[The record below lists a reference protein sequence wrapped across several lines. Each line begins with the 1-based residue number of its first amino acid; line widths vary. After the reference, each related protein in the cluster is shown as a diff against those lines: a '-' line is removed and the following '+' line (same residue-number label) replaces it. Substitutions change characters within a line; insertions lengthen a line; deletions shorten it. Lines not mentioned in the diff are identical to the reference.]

1 MKKAL
6 LAGVLSLLTASAV
19 QAADTWTYP
28 VLVIEP
34 PLVAVGSTDVTAT
47 HNVYEALSP
56 SEVTKKWRIC
66 ISMPNM
72 NDDYYVAMNYGAVE
86 EAKRLGV
93 EMTMVNAGGYTNLSK
108 QISQIEDCMAQG
120 VDALLI
126 MAISPTGLNEV
137 IKEARK
143 QNIVV
148 VDVANGIDSPDI
160 QARSKASWNA
170 IGSKLGSY
178 LGARHPKGSGKTEV
192 LWLPGPSG
200 ASWSEDMN
208 RGFQR
213 ALVESG
219 SDVVVAAT
227 QYGDMQK
234 NAQMKLVEDGLATY
248 PELKYIVGSSQA
260 AEASMQIVREQG
272 RENEIQLLSAWITPF
287 VDQAIQEGKI
297 LATVTDSTA
306 IQPRIAIDQAVRI
319 LEGKPYLKDVEPEI
333 LALDSDTLKTFDR
346 GNAIAPAGWTVTFE
360 VP

>member
-1 MKKAL
+1 MKRFL
-6 LAGVLSLLTASAV
+6 LAGVLSFAATAA
-19 QAADTWTYP
+19 QAAENWTYP
-28 VLVIEP
+28 VLAIEP
-34 PLVAVGSTDVTAT
+34 PLAPVGSQDVKSTRA
-47 HNVYEALSP
+47 VYESLSP

-93 EMTMVNAGGYTNLSK
+93 EMTMLNAGGYVNLSK

-143 QNIVV
+143 QDIVV
-148 VDVANGIDSPDI
+148 VDLANGIDSPDI

-170 IGSKLGSY
+170 IGAKLGEY

-208 RGFQR
+208 RGFQK
-213 ALVESG
+213 ALEDSG

-234 NAQMKLVEDGLATY
+234 NAQIKLVEDGLATY
-248 PELKYIVGSSQA
+248 PDLKYIVGSSQA
-260 AEASMQIVREQG
+260 AEASMQIIREQG
-272 RENEIQLLSAWITPF
+272 REDEIQLLSAWITPAI
-287 VDQAIQEGKI
+287 DQAIQDGKV

-333 LALDSDTLKTFDR
+333 LALDNESLRSFDR
-346 GNAIAPAGWTVTFE
+346 GNALAPAGWEVIFE
-360 VP
+360 VE